1 MMLVA
6 GVEQGGFDA
15 VADARLSED
24 VPDMRLD
31 GLGAQEK
38 FLGNFI
44 VGHAFADIRQDLHFP
59 P

>member
-1 MMLVA
+1 MLVIA
-6 GVEQGGFDA
+6 GVEQGGFDP
-15 VADARLSED
+15 VADACLSED
-24 VPDMRLD
+24 IPDVRLD